1 MMHISNSG
9 SLQQSADGY
18 QHHADMMRVQQHR
31 RHDAVFDQWAQG
43 CGVIEHTAATQLAV
57 FELAANLEETGMIA
71 EDGGEHL
78 MVFFSEDKARN
89 LEVIQSTEL
98 RIDTTAPIIIMNEKK
113 LITRINGDVYRSD

>member
-18 QHHADMMRVQQHR
+18 QNHADMMRVQQHR

-57 FELAANLEETGMIA
+57 FELAANLEETGKINNKQECYETLIA
-71 EDGGEHL
+71 LDEIVNQGLWLVVHMTYAKNIYLDGR
-78 MVFFSEDKARN
+78 D
-89 LEVIQSTEL
+89 
-98 RIDTTAPIIIMNEKK
+98 
-113 LITRINGDVYRSD
+113 